1 MWEQFVL
8 VLFLLPTVV
17 IYCMLCFPIQAVKSG
32 LQGFRLNPSLSIPTD
47 EPWYDE
53 TILFWNVILN
63 LKRWILFYIRYGA
76 IDSQQKCSLCSFPLV
91 TRSFYFFP
99 CSHTFH
105 SDCLVT
111 EVKLFIFFFYFS
123 IYLWMFAYDSLF
135 NSNKLLSIRVLS
147 SLWNAYEG
155 AYGISSGWQFHHW
168 RPHRGL
174 NSGLRTFWS

>member
-111 EVKLFIFFFYFS
+111 EVKLFIFFF
-123 IYLWMFAYDSLF
+123 IYLFIYECLPMIVSSILISCYRLGFSLHCETPT
-135 NSNKLLSIRVLS
+135 K
-147 SLWNAYEG
+147 E
-155 AYGISSGWQFHHW
+155 
-168 RPHRGL
+168 PME
-174 NSGLRTFWS
+174 